1 VLNNKKRKG
10 DEKMAKLKKPIP
22 AFSSEEEEAEYWEKH
37 SLLEHFDESDF
48 VPLRVKVP
56 KDKPIT
62 IRLDSASR
70 QRLNEMAKAY
80 RVGPSTLARAIIS
93 GILERW
99 KENQQISMTL
109 EDAAEALFQPIPEE
123 LKEEMLGL
131 LDEGKAGNLYI
142 LNGSEMERISKLFVR
157 YLVEAVGIKI
167 KPDDEAYRLVSERL
181 PATKTSASTRVRPS
195 ETTPSSVK

>member
-1 VLNNKKRKG
+1 LNDKKSKG

-22 AFSSEEEEAEYWEKH
+22 VFSSEEEEAEYWDKH

-62 IRLDSASR
+62 IRLDSGSR

-109 EDAAEALFQPIPEE
+109 EDAAEVLFQPIPEK
-123 LKEEMLGL
+123 LKEEMRGL

-157 YLVEAVGIKI
+157 YLIEATGVKI
-167 KPDDEAYRLVSERL
+167 KPDDKAYKIVSEQL
-181 PATKTSASTRVRPS
+181 PAAKTSASTKVRPS
-195 ETTPSSVK
+195 ETAPLSVK

>member
-1 VLNNKKRKG
+1 MKLNDKKRKG

-80 RVGPSTLARAIIS
+80 RVGPSTLARAII
-93 GILERW
+93 GGVLERW

-109 EDAAEALFQPIPEE
+109 EDAAEVLFQPIPEE
-123 LKEEMLGL
+123 FKEEVRGL
-131 LDEGKAGNLYI
+131 FDGGKAGNFYI
-142 LNGSEMERISKLFVR
+142 LNEAELEIMSKRVVR
-157 YLVEAVGIKI
+157 YLVEATGVKI
-167 KPDDEAYRLVSERL
+167 KPDNKVYKIVSEQL
-181 PATKTSASTRVRPS
+181 PTARMPA
-195 ETTPSSVK
+195 SVKVQAAKATP